1 MDFPGKGNKRSDE
14 TGSSVMRLVILESP
28 FAGDIIRNTR
38 YARAAVRDSLL
49 RGESPLASHLL
60 HTQPG
65 ILEDQNPAERKLG
78 IEAGLAW
85 VRVADATVVYHDLG
99 VSSGMEQGITRAHRE
114 GREVEYRLLR
124 GEWKISPPAK
134 Y

>member
-1 MDFPGKGNKRSDE
+1 
-14 TGSSVMRLVILESP
+14 MRLVILESP

-65 ILEDQNPAERKLG
+65 ILEDQNPTERKLG

-99 VSSGMEQGITRAHRE
+99 VSRGMEQGIDRAHRE

-124 GEWKISPPAK
+124 GEWKGVQER
-134 Y
+134 